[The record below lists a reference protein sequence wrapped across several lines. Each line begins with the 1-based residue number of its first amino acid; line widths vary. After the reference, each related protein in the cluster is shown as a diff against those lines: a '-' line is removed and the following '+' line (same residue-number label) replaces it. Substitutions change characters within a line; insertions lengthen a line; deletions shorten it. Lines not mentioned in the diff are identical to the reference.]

1 MSFLSRVRSVGNE
14 QIDNTFLIYF
24 RIAFGF
30 ILAYGMLKYFQHDLI
45 WTCFQEPRLLF
56 TYRGFDFVKPL
67 PGYGLNVLFLI
78 IATSATCIALGFR
91 YRLAAMVFFFSFT
104 YMFLLDQSWYLNHF
118 YLICLLGFLLP
129 FIPAERAFSID
140 ALRSKEIRSDTTP
153 RWVLWLLRLQI
164 GIPYFYG
171 GLAKLN
177 PDWLTGEP
185 MRTWLAARTHIW
197 VIGQFFQEEWCVYAF
212 SYGGLLYDLFV
223 IPLLLWKRTRIPAL
237 IFSVMFHVL
246 NHFMFNIGVFPWL
259 MLAATFVLF
268 PPFDLSRLRFWK
280 TTTRTESE
288 SELLTAPELRTVFQ
302 LPSFGKW
309 MLYGFLTVQLFLPF
323 RHFLYPGDVAYSRE
337 GHCFSWRMKLNTR
350 ECDLKLFVHHTDG
363 RVDPVKM
370 YQWVSL
376 AQTKGFRN
384 LDQIQQLALAIRKHY
399 EAIDKQPVQV
409 KGTATV
415 TVNRR
420 KPFDLIRDDIDLSRT
435 PRTILP
441 ANWINTRRNSQH
453 MKKNENIKVPAKPAP
468 SSASKSTEVDLENV
482 LARSNQKDNR

>member
-91 YRLAAMVFFFSFT
+91 YRLAATVFFFSFT

-129 FIPAERAFSID
+129 FLPAERAFSID
-140 ALRSKEIRSDTTP
+140 ALRSKKIRSDTTP

-197 VIGQFFQEEWCVYAF
+197 MIGQFFQEEWCVYAF

-280 TTTRTESE
+280 KTTRTESE
-288 SELLTAPELRTVFQ
+288 LLAKPELRTVFQ

-309 MLYGFLTVQLFLPF
+309 MLYGFLTVQLLLPF

-370 YQWVSL
+370 YEWVSL

-384 LDQIQQLALAIRKHY
+384 LDQIQQLARAIRKHY

-420 KPFDLIRDDIDLSRT
+420 KPFDLIRDDVDLSRT

-453 MKKNENIKVPAKPAP
+453 MKKSENMKVPAKPVP
-468 SSASKSTEVDLENV
+468 SSASKSTEVDLEKV